1 MSDLF
6 QNRYRNA
13 KYEWQDS
20 NYYGRRNYRNSNG
33 NLEESKKYQEMI
45 ELKDRIANAKV
56 YKPWIFIAD
65 ELSCDPMKNIF
76 VMFLQI
82 NMGIDLLVGL
92 VSLLVSA
99 TIWKK
104 TKLSTRIKQFCRKI
118 KSIIAD
124 YENQLKT
131 SENC

>member
-65 ELSCDPMKNIF
+65 ELSCDSTKNIF